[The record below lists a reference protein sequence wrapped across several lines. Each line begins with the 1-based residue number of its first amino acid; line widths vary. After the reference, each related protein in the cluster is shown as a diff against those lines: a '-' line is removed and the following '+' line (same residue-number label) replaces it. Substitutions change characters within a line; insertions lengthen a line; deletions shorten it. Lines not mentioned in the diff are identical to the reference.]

1 MKGLHLVKNM
11 LHIALIGCG
20 VIYIIDNKKKI
31 VDKMTSAMKKT
42 CHLNMNM

>member
-11 LHIALIGCG
+11 LHIALVGCG

-31 VDKMTSAMKKT
+31 VDKMTNAMKKT